1 MTTKQDMAARMAA
14 AATSRAG
21 GTKPTGRT
29 AIRTKPT
36 RITLD
41 LSKADYEALNRWIG
55 SAAVEVNPDHPRL
68 SQAQALRAM
77 IRATTLD
84 KSIGLVVIDLLRQ
97 EGE

>member
-1 MTTKQDMAARMAA
+1 MTSKQDMAKRMATA
-14 AATSRAG
+14 AGARAAG
-21 GTKPTGRT
+21 ARPTGQT

-41 LSKADYEALNRWIG
+41 LSKSDYDALNRWIG
-55 SAAVEVNPDHPRL
+55 SAAAEVNPDRPRL

-97 EGE
+97 ESE